1 MNIKE
6 MIEYLEIKKCHM
18 FIADDDIDKIDE
30 IIRLLEKYKTDKD
43 DILDEYIDG
52 FLSQRPKK
60 MMKEKELKERI
71 EKESF
76 SIFEL
81 RVLRDRATITVSY
94 TVNPLL
100 KKGYEL
106 LAKVLQSIIELQE
119 KEDKR

>member
-1 MNIKE
+1 
-6 MIEYLEIKKCHM
+6 
-18 FIADDDIDKIDE
+18 
-30 IIRLLEKYKTDKD
+30 
-43 DILDEYIDG
+43 
-52 FLSQRPKK
+52 

-81 RVLRDRATITVSY
+81 RVLRDRATITMSY

-119 KEDKR
+119 KEDIK

>member
-60 MMKEKELKERI
+60 
-71 EKESF
+71 
-76 SIFEL
+76 
-81 RVLRDRATITVSY
+81 
-94 TVNPLL
+94 
-100 KKGYEL
+100 
-106 LAKVLQSIIELQE
+106 
-119 KEDKR
+119 